1 MRVCYVLTGC
11 KISNH
16 GSDPSLLLWKT
27 PLAAWQGFP
36 GLWGPVF
43 EFSDSA
49 RVVTGTWT
57 LDLAIVSLRL
67 GSMHLGASSPE
78 IEIFWVGDRLETPL
92 PLHGTSGTE

>member
-1 MRVCYVLTGC
+1 MRVYYVLAGC

-16 GSDPSLLLWKT
+16 GSDPSLFLWKT

-57 LDLAIVSLRL
+57 LDLA
-67 GSMHLGASSPE
+67 SMHLGASSPE
-78 IEIFWVGDRLETPL
+78 IEISRVGDRSATPL